1 MRRTPPLILG
11 GGPAGSA
18 AAIALGR
25 AGFAPHL
32 IERSSGP
39 RDVVC
44 GAFMGWDA
52 LAALDRLG
60 VDPIRLGARHIERLR
75 LVSAGSS
82 AEAPLPRLAA
92 GLSRR
97 RLDEVLLD
105 LAAQAGAAVT
115 RGVSVRSADEA
126 TRSVQ
131 LDDGSLLQGDALFLA
146 TGKHELR
153 GLGRPREASADDPVV
168 GLRTR
173 LEPSPFLSSSLQGFV
188 ELHLFNEGYAGLLL
202 QEDDSVNFCLSVGAH
217 RLKAAGGIP
226 PLLAELGLESP
237 RLGERLAYAPEAG
250 QWDAIAGV
258 PYGWR
263 AAATPPRVFRLGDQA
278 AVIASLAG
286 DGIAI
291 ALTSGMAASSAY
303 IRGGPDAAEAFQAD
317 FSSRARRP
325 LLIAGLLRSA
335 AENSAARRLLL
346 NIVRTAPGLAAL
358 AARLTR
364 IG

>member
-11 GGPAGSA
+11 GGPAGAA

-25 AGFAPHL
+25 GGLAPHL

-44 GAFMGWDA
+44 GAFLGWDA
-52 LAALDRLG
+52 LEALGRLG
-60 VDPIRLGARHIERLR
+60 VDPLRLGARPIARLR
-75 LVSAGSS
+75 LLSPMSA
-82 AEAPLPRLAA
+82 AEAPLPRQAA

-105 LAAQAGAAVT
+105 AAAEAGAAVT
-115 RGVSVRSADEA
+115 RGVAVRSAEEGS
-126 TRSVQ
+126 RSVH
-131 LDDGSLLQGDALFLA
+131 LDDGRQLQADALFLA

-153 GLGRPREASADDPVV
+153 GLSRPGSPSTEDPVV

-173 LEPSPFLSSSLQGFV
+173 LAPSPGLSNSLQGFV
-188 ELHLFNEGYAGLLL
+188 ELHLFDDGYAGLLL

-217 RLKAAGGIP
+217 RLKAAGGIA
-226 PLLAELGLESP
+226 PLLEQLGLESP
-237 RLGERLAYAPEAG
+237 RLGERLSHAG
-250 QWDAIAGV
+250 TAAQWEAIAGV

-263 AAATPPRVFRLGDQA
+263 ASATTRGLFRLGDQA

-291 ALTSGMAASSAY
+291 ALTSGMEASHAF
-303 IRGGPDAAEAFQAD
+303 IRGGAGAAEAFQAG
-317 FSSRARRP
+317 FSGRARRP

-335 AENSAARRLLL
+335 AESSAARTLLMKAT
-346 NIVRTAPGLAAL
+346 RTAPSLAAL

>member
-1 MRRTPPLILG
+1 MRRTPPLIIG
-11 GGPAGSA
+11 GGPAGAA
-18 AAIALGR
+18 AAISLGQ
-25 AGFAPHL
+25 AGLAPHL

-44 GAFMGWDA
+44 GAFLGWDA
-52 LAALDRLG
+52 LAALRRLG
-60 VDPIRLGARHIERLR
+60 VDPLHLGARPIERLR
-75 LVSAGSS
+75 LVSATSA
-82 AEAPLPRLAA
+82 AEARLPRQAA

-97 RLDEVLLD
+97 RLDEALLD
-105 LAAQAGAAVT
+105 LAAQAGTSVT
-115 RGVSVRSADEA
+115 RGVAVRSAEES

-131 LDDGSLLQGDALFLA
+131 LDDGRRMEGDALFLA
-146 TGKHELR
+146 TGKHETR
-153 GLGRPREASADDPVV
+153 GVSRPRGPAAEDPVV
-168 GLRTR
+168 GLRAR
-173 LEPSPFLSSSLQGFV
+173 LELPPALRDTLQGFV
-188 ELHLFNEGYAGLLL
+188 ELHLFEDGYAGLLL
-202 QEDDSVNFCLSVGAH
+202 QEDDSVNFCLSVSAH
-217 RLKAAGGIP
+217 RLKAAGGIS

-237 RLGERLAYAPEAG
+237 RLGERLAHAPDAAHFE
-250 QWDAIAGV
+250 AIAGV

-263 AAATPPRVFRLGDQA
+263 AETTSSGVFRLGDQA

-303 IRGGPDAAEAFQAD
+303 IRGGPGAAEAFQVEFA
-317 FSSRARRP
+317 SRARRP

-335 AENSAARRLLL
+335 AENSTARGLLL
-346 NIVRTAPGLAAL
+346 RITRTTPGLAAL